1 MKFNNFKMLFC
12 LILGIVIG
20 IGSFYIITNKGILKT
35 AGLFYFVGSPTN
47 NETPFGI
54 ETSSTFRPV
63 LINAN

>member
-35 AGLFYFVGSPTN
+35 AG
-47 NETPFGI
+47 
-54 ETSSTFRPV
+54 
-63 LINAN
+63 